1 MVQPPPLRPLAL
13 PPLRLGAGET
23 IDLMDHAEEAFEIT
37 FGIQW
42 SDLHND
48 ELVHLAMHT
57 AVDV

>member
-1 MVQPPPLRPLAL
+1 
-13 PPLRLGAGET
+13 
-23 IDLMDHAEEAFEIT
+23 MDHAEEAFEIT